1 MPRQKKIKQDKEQL
15 WFNPNKVFSYDRIL
29 NFVTGARGCGKTYG
43 CKKWAIKHYIKTGK
57 RFVYLR
63 RNREDLKD
71 LDTFFQKVGLDEE
84 LKIHEFKVQGKKFYM
99 DGQEI
104 GRASALSISQS
115 KKSVDYQDYDTIIYD
130 EFIIED
136 NLHHYLENEV
146 AKLMSFM
153 DSVFRNNDKVRCI
166 CLSNSVLWTNPYFM
180 YYKFVPME
188 EGIQISDNGQALLQI
203 YLNKN
208 FTTMRK
214 TTKLGQLMEGT
225 EYGEMALDNKFRDV
239 NSDFINTRKKDSE
252 LIVNIK
258 WKTHTYGLWLNVFE
272 SVYVVSKKCNKTGRT
287 ICYSIDDYKPNM
299 MLISDRNYYFNK
311 ELKRAFKNGYLYYE
325 DIYIRNEMF
334 DLLNLIGVR

>member
-1 MPRQKKIKQDKEQL
+1 MSKKKTKTADTEM
-15 WFNPNKVFSYDRIL
+15 WFNPNKIFSYDKIL

-43 CKKWAIKHYIKTGK
+43 CKKWAIKHFIKTGK

-71 LDTFFQKVGLDEE
+71 LDTFFTKVGQDDE
-84 LKIHEFKVQGKKFYM
+84 LKIHEFKVIGKKFYM
-99 DGQEI
+99 DNQEI
-104 GRASALSISQS
+104 GRASALSIAQS
-115 KKSVDYQDYDTIIYD
+115 KKSVDYNDYDTIIYD

-146 AKLMSFM
+146 SKLMSFM
-153 DSVFRNNDKVRCI
+153 DSVFRNNTKVRCI

-180 YYKFVPME
+180 FYKFEPME
-188 EGIQISDNGQALLQI
+188 EGLQLSANGQALLQI
-203 YLNKN
+203 YRNKLFN
-208 FTTMRK
+208 DMRK

-239 NSDFINTRKKDSE
+239 NSDFIHHRQKDSE
-252 LIVNIK
+252 LVVNIK
-258 WKTHTYGLWLNVFE
+258 WKTKTFGLWLNVYE
-272 SVYVVSKKCNKTGRT
+272 SVYVVSNKHNPNAKTL
-287 ICYSIDDYKPNM
+287 CYSINDYKPNM
-299 MLISDRNYYFNK
+299 MLISDRNFYFNK